1 MSRFLA
7 LEAIRREN
15 NGRRGETFADQVWG
29 TDDNNYNTPL
39 QRTRAAVDQMT
50 GDRRRVCLGSLS
62 QCSFVASVLLFIVLE
77 LTGAPLHG
85 QEKPFDEVVVH
96 GATLKGQVVAIEP
109 KGLRFETI
117 YCEGSIFIPFNRLEA
132 VRTEGSYTLQYGESE
147 EASGRLWGI
156 EDLHLLVGNDLASVE
171 RVPVDEIQSGAFAKE
186 HKPSFAERLRARY
199 PY

>member
-1 MSRFLA
+1 MSIPWTITTTHRSKGPVRL
-7 LEAIRREN
+7 LIKRREI
-15 NGRRGETFADQVWG
+15 ADE
-29 TDDNNYNTPL
+29 
-39 QRTRAAVDQMT
+39 
-50 GDRRRVCLGSLS
+50 C
-62 QCSFVASVLLFIVLE
+62 ASAHCVNVLLSPRSIVRSPR
-77 LTGAPLHG
+77 TQRYAPPRG

-117 YCEGSIFIPFNRLEA
+117 YGEGSIFIPFNRLEA
-132 VRTEGSYTLQYGESE
+132 VRTEGSYTLQYGEGE
-147 EASGRLWGI
+147 EAIGRLWGI
-156 EDLHLLVGNDLASVE
+156 KDLHLLVGNELASVE